1 MSEKQ
6 KIRQELGRLY
16 YIQQFKFISQ
26 ELQNNFWIDH
36 NSLRQQKR
44 RINKLKTLL
53 LHYPG
58 DPLVGAEIEDL
69 VKNVEANYG
78 EQLSLDAIQT
88 LCQDLNMVA
97 QQLLQATD
105 VFFLEHYLNGEN
117 HLFKHSK

>member
-16 YIQQFKFISQ
+16 YIQQFKLISK
-26 ELQNNFWIDH
+26 ELQSNFWIDRK
-36 NSLRQQKR
+36 SLRQQKR
-44 RINKLKTLL
+44 HINKLKMLL

-58 DPLVGAEIEDL
+58 DPIVGEEIETL
-69 VKNVEANYG
+69 VKDIEANYG
-78 EQLSLDAIQT
+78 EQLSLDAIQQ
-88 LCQDLNMVA
+88 LCQDLNLVA

-105 VFFLEHYLNGEN
+105 VFFLEHYLNDEN